1 MNKKVAYWMLAFF
14 LTVSF
19 TLPGTFLVNSS
30 ASETSTEKGSGSYTH
45 TVFAEYCSLSY
56 CPHCPPV
63 SSQLQQIYNSNDYPF
78 IYVTL
83 VYDKNPKIRNRCAE
97 LGVQKFP
104 TVVFDGGYTRV
115 IGEQSSIEP
124 FVSAIEQCGE
134 RDEVYDVGIDILMRS
149 MGNDRIQVNVTI
161 FNRDSR
167 AYHGTLRAYVA
178 EIESRW
184 RDASQKPYHFAAL
197 DFVYNQ
203 PISISSGG
211 KLDLSTIWDGS
222 EYNIDIEDI
231 VVIAAVFD
239 SHTDYADNVSMAD
252 IYSAYPD
259 TIITSGPEGIIN
271 ETTVTFTWIGK
282 DREVPA
288 EELLYSYR
296 LEPLYPEWSD
306 WTSATTVTYTNLSE
320 GWYKF
325 EVKAKNPDNEED
337 PKPASSTFA
346 VNLHHPPEV
355 KISKPGRR
363 LCINNQMYP
372 IPLPIVIGECDIEV
386 DTTDEAG
393 IDHVD
398 FYIDGE
404 LKYQDSHPPYQYTT
418 WYTSTFLKQYTIKVI
433 SYDTLGNQ
441 NSDTVKVWKIL

>member
-1 MNKKVAYWMLAFF
+1 MNGKGTRWILTFF
-14 LTVSF
+14 LVISLI
-19 TLPGTFLVNSS
+19 LPAAFLVNSF
-30 ASETSTEKGSGSYTH
+30 ASETSTERETNGYTH

-56 CPHCPPV
+56 CPYCPPV
-63 SSQLQQIYNSNDYPF
+63 SSQLQQIYSSHNYPF

-83 VYDKNPKIRNRCAE
+83 VYDKNPKIRDRCAE
-97 LGVQKFP
+97 LGVQGFP
-104 TVVFDGGYTRV
+104 TVVFDGGYTMVR
-115 IGEQSSIEP
+115 GGQSSAEP
-124 FVSAIEQCGE
+124 FISAIEQCGK
-134 RDEVYDVGIDILMRS
+134 RNDIYDVSIDILMRG

-167 AYHGTLRAYVA
+167 VYHGTLRAYVA

-197 DFVYNQ
+197 DFVYDQ
-203 PISISSGG
+203 PISVGGGG
-211 KLDLSTIWDGS
+211 KLNLSTIWDGS
-222 EYNIDIEDI
+222 EYNIDIENT

-271 ETTVTFTWIGK
+271 ETTVTFTWIGR
-282 DREVPA
+282 DREAPV

-306 WTSATTVTYTNLSE
+306 WTSETTVTYTNLSE

-337 PKPASSTFA
+337 PKPATSTFA

-363 LCINNQMYP
+363 LCINNKIYP
-372 IPLPIVIGECDIEV
+372 IPLPIVIWGCDIEV
-386 DTTDEAG
+386 DATDEAG

-404 LKYQDSHPPYQYTT
+404 LKYQDSRPPYRYTT
-418 WYTSTFLKQYTIKVI
+418 WYTTTLFKRYMIKVI
-433 SYDTLGNQ
+433 AYDTLGNE

>member
-1 MNKKVAYWMLAFF
+1 
-14 LTVSF
+14 
-19 TLPGTFLVNSS
+19 
-30 ASETSTEKGSGSYTH
+30 
-45 TVFAEYCSLSY
+45 
-56 CPHCPPV
+56 
-63 SSQLQQIYNSNDYPF
+63 
-78 IYVTL
+78 
-83 VYDKNPKIRNRCAE
+83 
-97 LGVQKFP
+97 
-104 TVVFDGGYTRV
+104 
-115 IGEQSSIEP
+115 
-124 FVSAIEQCGE
+124 
-134 RDEVYDVGIDILMRS
+134 MRG
-149 MGNDRIQVNVTI
+149 MGDDRIQVNVTI

-197 DFVYNQ
+197 DFVYDQ
-203 PISISSGG
+203 PISVSGGG
-211 KLDLSTIWDGS
+211 KLNLSTIWDGS
-222 EYNIDIEDI
+222 EYNIDIENT

-271 ETTVTFTWIGK
+271 ETTVTFTWIGR
-282 DREVPA
+282 DREAPV

-306 WTSATTVTYTNLSE
+306 WTSETTVTYTNLSE

-337 PKPASSTFA
+337 PKPATSTFA
-346 VNLHHPPEV
+346 VNLHHPPGV

-363 LCINNQMYP
+363 LCINNKIYP
-372 IPLPIVIGECDIEV
+372 IPLPIVIWGCDIEV
-386 DTTDEAG
+386 DATDEAG

-404 LKYQDSHPPYQYTT
+404 LKYQDSRPPYRYTT
-418 WYTSTFLKQYTIKVI
+418 WYTTTLFKRYMIKVI
-433 SYDTLGNQ
+433 AYDTLGNE

>member
-1 MNKKVAYWMLAFF
+1 MNGKGTRWILTFF
-14 LTVSF
+14 LVISLI
-19 TLPGTFLVNSS
+19 LPAAFLVNSF
-30 ASETSTEKGSGSYTH
+30 ASETSTERETNGYTH

-56 CPHCPPV
+56 CPYCPPV
-63 SSQLQQIYNSNDYPF
+63 SSQLQQIYSSHNYPF

-83 VYDKNPKIRNRCAE
+83 VYDKNPKIRDRCAE
-97 LGVQKFP
+97 LGVQGFP
-104 TVVFDGGYTRV
+104 TVVFDGGYTMVR
-115 IGEQSSIEP
+115 GGQSSAEP
-124 FVSAIEQCGE
+124 FISAIEQCGK
-134 RDEVYDVGIDILMRS
+134 RNDIYDVSIDILMRG
-149 MGNDRIQVNVTI
+149 MGDDRIQVNVTI

-197 DFVYNQ
+197 DFVYDQ
-203 PISISSGG
+203 PISVGGGG
-211 KLDLSTIWDGS
+211 KLNLSTIWDGS
-222 EYNIDIEDI
+222 EYNIDIENT

-271 ETTVTFTWIGK
+271 ETTVTFTWIGR
-282 DREVPA
+282 DREAPV

-306 WTSATTVTYTNLSE
+306 WTSETTVTYTNLSE

-337 PKPASSTFA
+337 PKPATSTFA

-363 LCINNQMYP
+363 LCINNKIYP
-372 IPLPIVIGECDIEV
+372 IPLPIVIWGCDIEV
-386 DTTDEAG
+386 DATDEAG

-404 LKYQDSHPPYQYTT
+404 LKYQDSRPPYRYTT
-418 WYTSTFLKQYTIKVI
+418 WYTTTLFKRYMIKVI
-433 SYDTLGNQ
+433 AYDTLGNE

>member
-1 MNKKVAYWMLAFF
+1 MNGKGTRWILTFF
-14 LTVSF
+14 LVISLI
-19 TLPGTFLVNSS
+19 LPAAFLVNSF
-30 ASETSTEKGSGSYTH
+30 ASETSTERETNGYTH

-56 CPHCPPV
+56 CPYCPPV
-63 SSQLQQIYNSNDYPF
+63 SSQLQQIYSSHNYPF

-83 VYDKNPKIRNRCAE
+83 VYDKNPKIRDRCAE
-97 LGVQKFP
+97 LGVQGFP
-104 TVVFDGGYTRV
+104 TVVFDGGYTMVR
-115 IGEQSSIEP
+115 GGQSSAEP
-124 FVSAIEQCGE
+124 FISAIEQCGK
-134 RDEVYDVGIDILMRS
+134 RNDVYDVSIDILMRG

-161 FNRDSR
+161 FNRNSR

-197 DFVYNQ
+197 DFVYDQ
-203 PISISSGG
+203 PISVGGGG
-211 KLDLSTIWDGS
+211 KLNLSTIWDGS
-222 EYNIDIEDI
+222 EYNIDIENT

-271 ETTVTFTWIGK
+271 ETTVTFTWIGR
-282 DREVPA
+282 DREAPV

-306 WTSATTVTYTNLSE
+306 WTSETTVTYTNLSE

-337 PKPASSTFA
+337 PKPATSTFA

-363 LCINNQMYP
+363 LCINNKIYP
-372 IPLPIVIGECDIEV
+372 IPLPIVIGGCDIEV
-386 DTTDEAG
+386 DATDEAG

-404 LKYQDSHPPYQYTT
+404 LKYQDSRPPYRYTT
-418 WYTSTFLKQYTIKVI
+418 WYTTTLFKRYMIKVI
-433 SYDTLGNQ
+433 AYDTLGNE